1 MKFLKNLKVKKLVQ
15 ATRLHFGAVIK
26 ELKEGKKD
34 NELWNQA
41 EKLAGRNESLVV
53 AKYLHLRAESIAKQ

>member
-53 AKYLHLRAESIAKQ
+53 AIYLHLRAESIAKQ